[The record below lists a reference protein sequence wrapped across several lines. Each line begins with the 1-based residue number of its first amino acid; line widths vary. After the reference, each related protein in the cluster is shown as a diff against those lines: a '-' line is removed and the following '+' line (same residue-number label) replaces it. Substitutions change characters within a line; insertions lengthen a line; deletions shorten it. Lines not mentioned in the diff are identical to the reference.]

1 MVRCVSGE
9 TAATARI
16 PAATGGPLAAFWV
29 LAAAACDVHVQEV
42 DLLEQNSPVLGHDG
56 SGADRERHAAFVWHS
71 LSRPCANLAD
81 IHAPTRV
88 PSSSEIVRLCSI
100 LQQEND
106 HGLPQYEQR
115 KDSSCP
121 STGARYTTR
130 GVHHRRTGLPH
141 LLLGRAT
148 PSRPSRTR
156 CERPWRTSSRGEKSS
171 AKGWHAIRPSPP
183 SSAHIGSL
191 PLNHPNSS
199 AAQGTDQHD
208 GIFASP
214 RRPTTA
220 R

>member
-9 TAATARI
+9 TAVTARI
-16 PAATGGPLAAFWV
+16 PAATGGPFAAFRV
-29 LAAAACDVHVQEV
+29 LPAACDAHVQEV
-42 DLLEQNSPVLGHDG
+42 DLLEQNSPGPGHDG

-71 LSRPCANLAD
+71 LSRPRSSLAD
-81 IHAPTRV
+81 IHAPTRA
-88 PSSSEIVRLCSI
+88 PSSREIVRLCSI

-106 HGLPQYEQR
+106 HGLPQYEPR
-115 KDSSCP
+115 KASACP
-121 STGARYTTR
+121 STGARDSIR

-141 LLLGRAT
+141 LPLGRAT

-156 CERPWRTSSRGEKSS
+156 CVRPRRTSSRGEQSS
-171 AKGWHAIRPSPP
+171 AKGWHAIGPSPP

-199 AAQGTDQHD
+199 VAQETNQHD
-208 GIFASP
+208 GIFAS
-214 RRPTTA
+214 RRRLTTA